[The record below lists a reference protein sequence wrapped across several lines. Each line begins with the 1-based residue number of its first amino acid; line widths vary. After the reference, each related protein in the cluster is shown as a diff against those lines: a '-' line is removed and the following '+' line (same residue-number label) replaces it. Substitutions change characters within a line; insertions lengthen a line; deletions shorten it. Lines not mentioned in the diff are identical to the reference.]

1 MDAIGRRPSPNIAM
15 IVSGHIHMFEALS
28 FAPAADQ
35 SDPQWPPQLV
45 VGTGGDEL
53 AKKPN
58 EPDQVFERQVAHAL
72 IVKNF
77 AYMILDRD
85 GANWK
90 GALFDEDGALLASCE
105 LKSRD
110 LVCQKAH

>member
-1 MDAIGRRPSPNIAM
+1 MLSPNIEM
-15 IVSGHIHMFEALS
+15 ITSGHIHIFEALT
-28 FAPAADQ
+28 FGRTN
-35 SDPQWPPQLV
+35 PQWPPQLV
-45 VGTGGDEL
+45 VGTGGDKL

-58 EPDQVFERQVAHAL
+58 EPVNVLGVQVDHSL

-90 GALFDEDGALLASCE
+90 GSLFDEDGALLANCE
-105 LKSRD
+105 LANRD
-110 LVCQKAH
+110 LACRKQH